1 MDAAHRDNYAA
12 NGGDSNRTKFWRS
25 LKNIHRAATDCPPVL
40 VALDAYFQEITRR
53 GLLSVHRGREK
64 SASPA
69 QYTFI
74 TDLVRNLILYGWSAY
89 RQIRAADNDKDIFYQ
104 VPDGSDVAIKF
115 DQKKKQWV
123 ADKRNASLMG
133 SFAPEDDD
141 VEFDLVVLQPPNE
154 SSAVSFGQR
163 AVKEVDRLLHFEQCQ
178 RERELHNSRRE
189 CYVYVDNNAIAT
201 TSGGIPWLQS
211 SIPSASA
218 LGNTDYESLIS
229 NRVNMLKAFR
239 ETSQARKREQGTGGR
254 VGSGLPS
261 VQTTTQQHE
270 YTITDGHRPAEAR
283 HLLGNGNDNDL
294 LRMLVYRVWEAMG
307 VPPSALGHV
316 PNKER
321 ASGAERATGSALDG
335 FRTTS
340 MHISN
345 VLQPALLRAGLTM
358 GRKVRVEILKEIFPM
373 LKTEAAIDLMSTVFD
388 VRTDMFDAD
397 AVKEMQVSKR
407 AATGQTK
414 RAGPDGDEDEDK
426 GSKVQKTQLE
436 QDVSVANKAG
446 L

>member
-1 MDAAHRDNYAA
+1 MDTAHRDNYAA
-12 NGGDSNRTKFWRS
+12 HGADSNRTKFWQS
-25 LKNIHRAATDCPPVL
+25 LKKIQRAATDCPPVP

-89 RQIRAADNDKDIFYQ
+89 RQIKADDDDKAVFYQ

-115 DQKKKQWV
+115 DQKKKKWV

-133 SFAPEDDD
+133 SFAPDDDD
-141 VEFDLVVLQPPNE
+141 VEFDLVILQPPNE

-163 AVKEVDRLLHFEQCQ
+163 AVKEVERLLHFEKCQ

-189 CYVYVDNNAIAT
+189 CYVFVDNNAIAT

-239 ETSQARKREQGTGGR
+239 ETSQARKREQGMGGR

-270 YTITDGHRPAEAR
+270 YAITDGHRPASAPPAR
-283 HLLGNGNDNDL
+283 KQQRQRPPAHARLPRLGGN
-294 LRMLVYRVWEAMG
+294 G

-340 MHISN
+340 ITS
-345 VLQPALLRAGLTM
+345 PTSSSR
-358 GRKVRVEILKEIFPM
+358 R
-373 LKTEAAIDLMSTVFD
+373 
-388 VRTDMFDAD
+388 
-397 AVKEMQVSKR
+397 SKR
-407 AATGQTK
+407 RG
-414 RAGPDGDEDEDK
+414 
-426 GSKVQKTQLE
+426 
-436 QDVSVANKAG
+436 
-446 L
+446 